1 MDPSVDMEAGGQGHW
16 MSAVYFKVSRGIV
29 GRDKFA
35 YFQWFWSHLI
45 GVNVMNVWMFDF
57 TLNQ

>member
-1 MDPSVDMEAGGQGHW
+1 

-35 YFQWFWSHLI
+35 YFQWFWPRLTLPILI
-45 GVNVMNVWMFDF
+45 GVNVMDVWMFDF
-57 TLNQ
+57 TFIQ